1 MSSEKVEILVESK
14 NFKEPPSKKKKTY
27 GRETETNKEI
37 RQKFQWTEK
46 MVEYLLDS
54 RQRYKVICNFSG
66 KDFDPDKTVQDS
78 KLRKEMA
85 KKYEGSGPIETP
97 ANPIAD

>member
-14 NFKEPPSKKKKTY
+14 NFKEPPSKKKKAY

-37 RQKFQWTEK
+37 REKFQWTEK
-46 MVEYLLDS
+46 MVGYLLDS
-54 RQRYKVICNFSG
+54 RQRYKVICNISG

-85 KKYEGSGPIETP
+85 KKYEVSGPIETP

>member
-37 RQKFQWTEK
+37 REKF
-46 MVEYLLDS
+46 
-54 RQRYKVICNFSG
+54 
-66 KDFDPDKTVQDS
+66 
-78 KLRKEMA
+78 
-85 KKYEGSGPIETP
+85 
-97 ANPIAD
+97 